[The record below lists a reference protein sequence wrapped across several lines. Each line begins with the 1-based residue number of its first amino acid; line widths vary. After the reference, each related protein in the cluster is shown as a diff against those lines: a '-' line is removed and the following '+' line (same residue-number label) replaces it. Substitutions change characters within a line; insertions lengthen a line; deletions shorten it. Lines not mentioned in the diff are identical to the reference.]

1 MRVSAHSCKQKK
13 KNNLLPFI
21 SSWNREFRASPSLFY
36 SLLHLV
42 TSLLIIVRVSSI
54 NKLFVSSVIIYT
66 FLHKWFFEIS
76 FNRRIHPHLVSST
89 LMYIYSFTPCRTNFI
104 NLQFHSKNKKK
115 KKDSQIHA
123 NIKISRHISKFL
135 IYIQP
140 LFFSL
145 HSIIPNILSLASRI
159 YILIK
164 STLTYL
170 S

>member
-89 LMYIYSFTPCRTNFI
+89 LMYIYSFTPCCTNFVLI
-104 NLQFHSKNKKK
+104 SNFIQKIKKK
-115 KKDSQIHA
+115 KK
-123 NIKISRHISKFL
+123 
-135 IYIQP
+135 
-140 LFFSL
+140 
-145 HSIIPNILSLASRI
+145 IL
-159 YILIK
+159 K
-164 STLTYL
+164 STLILKYPVTYQNF
-170 S
+170 